1 MEPITT
7 IFKRGDN
14 GIVINEQNADAA
26 WVFQGEGKAF
36 DIENATQEIDI
47 PRDFQSF
54 AHFFGSNTVKGIVF
68 THGNGK
74 NAQIL
79 AKDYGVGAKPA
90 ADDHNKHAGMTADEV
105 ANLQA
110 KERASEEAKLAQDNQ
125 QKDMASGEQQK
136 GTVLGSIGK
145 ALGMG
150 GKETPPAGDAPPA
163 GDQGDGA

>member
-36 DIENATQEIDI
+36 DIESEKQEIDI

-54 AHFFGSNTVKGIVF
+54 AHFFGSNATKGIVF
-68 THGNGK
+68 MHGNGK
-74 NAQIL
+74 KAQIT
-79 AKDYGVGAKPA
+79 AQDFGVGAKPA
-90 ADDHNKHAGMTADEV
+90 ADDHNKHAGMTAEEV
-105 ANLQA
+105 AA
-110 KERASEEAKLAQDNQ
+110 KEQASEEAKLAQDNQ
-125 QKDMASGEQQK
+125 QKYDAASGEQQK

-145 ALGMG
+145 AFGMG